1 MHLPE
6 LKPIGLIHSPYQ
18 DPQDTPIQSS
28 RSNAE
33 GWVEV
38 YPEYA
43 EGLEGI
49 EGFSHL
55 ILLYVWHRA
64 PAGLRLKVK
73 PFLADF
79 ETGLFATRYPCRPN
93 PIGISVVRLLE
104 RQGCHLRIQGVDVLD
119 GTPLLDIKPY
129 VPDFDVFT
137 PERTGW
143 YEQVKR
149 AKSLSSQE

>member
-1 MHLPE
+1 MSLPI
-6 LKPIGLIHSPYQ
+6 LKAIGIIHSPYQ
-18 DPQDTPIQSS
+18 QPQDTPIQSS
-28 RSNAE
+28 RSTAE

-38 YPEYA
+38 FPEYA
-43 EGLEGI
+43 EGLEGV

-64 PAGLRLKVK
+64 PSEVRLKVK

-104 RQGCHLRIQGVDVLD
+104 RQGNRLHIQGVDVLD
-119 GTPLLDIKPY
+119 GTPLVDIKPY
-129 VPDFDVFT
+129 VPEFDVFS
-137 PERTGW
+137 PERIGW
-143 YEQVKR
+143 YEQVK
-149 AKSLSSQE
+149 

>member
-1 MHLPE
+1 MDLPA
-6 LKPIGLIHSPYQ
+6 LQPIGLIHSPYH
-18 DPQDTPIQSS
+18 DPQSTPIQSS
-28 RSNAE
+28 RSSAD

-38 YPEYA
+38 YPEYE

-49 EGFSHL
+49 EGFSHI

-64 PAGLRLKVK
+64 PAEVRLKVK

-93 PIGISVVRLLE
+93 PIGISVVRLLD
-104 RQGCHLRIQGVDVLD
+104 RQGTRLHIQGVDVLD

-129 VPDFDVFT
+129 VPDFDVFA
-137 PERTGW
+137 PERIGW
-143 YEQVKR
+143 YAQVKQG
-149 AKSLSSQE
+149 K